1 MWSFA
6 GEPKAIPW
14 THVTPIRAATDA
26 FAQIDVRRGD
36 VFAWPTN
43 LVRHTSPLLLQY
55 NTPTIAPVRSCR
67 VFFCNFDMYLKAFAT
82 A

>member
-1 MWSFA
+1 VSVKDRDTRFDVA

-36 VFAWPTN
+36 VMAWPTN
-43 LVRHTSPLLLQY
+43 LVSLSDRLLKISKASAHSPGGNAAVAL
-55 NTPTIAPVRSCR
+55 
-67 VFFCNFDMYLKAFAT
+67 
-82 A
+82 